1 MEPAPA
7 LLRLDLHHRHQRVEV
22 LIQQR
27 RHVGVTALCWW
38 IAGGSAADPLG
49 QRGQAQLLA
58 SAIQRGTVRQ
68 DAVALAEEMES
79 RGAYFV
85 AGAREDGVVLC
96 LGCMAADAAPLL
108 ERLREM
114 VQTPRLAPRE
124 VQREQQLTLQAL
136 AQQREDPLQ
145 LALADLRR
153 LLYGH
158 GGYGHAPLGLT
169 AEVATLTPGQLHQ
182 AHQGWGNSAMV
193 IAAAGHLDRS
203 ATALLTAL
211 AEALPPSHGSPPLA
225 PPTALP
231 GAAMTMAFHPQDTEQ
246 VALLL
251 GAATCGLNHQDHAV
265 LRLLHHHLGMGMSAR
280 LPQVIRE
287 THGLAYEVGVL
298 FPVRRQSAPFVVH
311 LSTSAAR
318 AVKALELLLAEW
330 QRLLEQPLQPE
341 DLRLAHA
348 KLQGQELAALQTS
361 GQVAERLALL
371 RGYGMAVDAAEQRL
385 TRLTERDGADCQ
397 QVARRWLSQ
406 PRLAVVGPQAL
417 AAPLERLWSQG
428 KP

>member
-1 MEPAPA
+1 M
-7 LLRLDLHHRHQRVEV
+7 RLDLHHHHQRVELLV
-22 LIQQR
+22 QQR
-27 RHVGVTALCWW
+27 PHVGVMTLCWW

-49 QRGQAQLLA
+49 QRGQAHLLA
-58 SAIQRGTVRQ
+58 GAVQRGTIHQ
-68 DAVALAEEMES
+68 DAVALAEALES
-79 RGAYFV
+79 RGAYFA
-85 AGAREDGVVLC
+85 AGAREDAVVLC

-124 VQREQQLTLQAL
+124 VRREQQLTLQAL

-158 GGYGHAPLGLT
+158 GGYGHAPPGLT
-169 AEVATLTPGQLHQ
+169 AEVAALTTSQLRQ
-182 AHQGWGNSAMV
+182 AHQGWGSSAMV
-193 IAAAGHLDRS
+193 VAAAGRLDQN
-203 ATALLTAL
+203 ATAHLTAL
-211 AEALPPSHGSPPLA
+211 AEALAPSHGSGPVAL
-225 PPTALP
+225 PTALP
-231 GAAMTMAFHPQDTEQ
+231 GSATMAFHPQDTEQ
-246 VALLL
+246 VVVLL
-251 GAATCGLNHQDHAV
+251 GASTCGLNHQDHAV
-265 LRLLHHHLGMGMSAR
+265 LRLLHYHLGIGMSAR

-298 FPVRRQSAPFVVH
+298 FPVRRQSAPFIVH
-311 LSTSAAR
+311 LSTSKAR

-330 QRLLEQPLQPE
+330 QRLLEHPLQPE
-341 DLRLAHA
+341 ELRLAHA

-371 RGYGMAVDAAEQRL
+371 RGHGMAVDTAEQQLARL
-385 TRLTERDGADCQ
+385 AERDGTDCQ
-397 QVARRWLSQ
+397 RVARRWLSQ

-417 AAPLERLWSQG
+417 AAPLERVWSQG
-428 KP
+428 RP

>member
-1 MEPAPA
+1 M
-7 LLRLDLHHRHQRVEV
+7 RLDLHHRHQRVELLV
-22 LIQQR
+22 QQR
-27 RHVGVTALCWW
+27 RHVGVMALCWW

-49 QRGQAQLLA
+49 QRGQAHLLTGA
-58 SAIQRGTVRQ
+58 LPRGTVHQ
-68 DAVALAEEMES
+68 DAVALAEALAS
-79 RGAYFV
+79 RGAYFA
-85 AGAREDGVVLC
+85 AGAREDAVVLC

-158 GGYGHAPLGLT
+158 GGYGHPPLGLT
-169 AEVATLTPGQLHQ
+169 AEVAALTPSQLHQ
-182 AHQGWGNSAMV
+182 AHQGWGNSTMV
-193 IAAAGHLDRS
+193 IAAAGHLDQS
-203 ATALLTAL
+203 ATDHLTAL
-211 AEALPPSHGSPPLA
+211 AEALPPSHGSPRVA

-231 GAAMTMAFHPQDTEQ
+231 GAATMAFHPQDTEQ
-246 VALLL
+246 VMLLL
-251 GAATCGLNHQDHAV
+251 GAATCGLNHQDQAI
-265 LRLLHHHLGMGMSAR
+265 LRLLYYHLSMGMSAR

-298 FPVRRQSAPFVVH
+298 FPVRQQSAPFVVH
-311 LSTSAAR
+311 LSTSTAR

-341 DLRLAHA
+341 ELRLAHT
-348 KLQGQELAALQTS
+348 KLQGQELVALQTS

-371 RGYGMAVDAAEQRL
+371 RGYGMAVDTADQQLARL
-385 TRLTERDGADCQ
+385 AERDGADCQ
-397 QVARRWLSQ
+397 RVACRWLSQ

-417 AAPLERLWSQG
+417 AAPLERVWSQATE
-428 KP
+428 P

>member
-1 MEPAPA
+1 M
-7 LLRLDLHHRHQRVEV
+7 RLDLHHHHQRVELLV
-22 LIQQR
+22 QQR
-27 RHVGVTALCWW
+27 PHGGVMTLCWW
-38 IAGGSAADPLG
+38 IAGGSAADPSG
-49 QRGQAQLLA
+49 KRGQAHLLA
-58 SAIQRGTVRQ
+58 GAVQRGTIRQ
-68 DAVALAEEMES
+68 DAVALAEALES
-79 RGAYFV
+79 RGAYFA
-85 AGAREDGVVLC
+85 AGAREDAVVLC

-124 VQREQQLTLQAL
+124 VRREQQLTLQAL

-169 AEVATLTPGQLHQ
+169 AEVAALTPSQLHQ
-182 AHQGWGNSAMV
+182 AHQGWGSSAMV
-193 IAAAGHLDRS
+193 VAAAGRLDQNT
-203 ATALLTAL
+203 TAHLTAL
-211 AEALPPSHGSPPLA
+211 AEALAPSQAPTPVA

-231 GAAMTMAFHPQDTEQ
+231 VSATMAFCPQDTEQ
-246 VALLL
+246 VVVLL
-251 GAATCGLNHQDHAV
+251 GASTCGLNHQDHAV
-265 LRLLHHHLGMGMSAR
+265 LRLLYYHLGIGMSAR

-298 FPVRRQSAPFVVH
+298 FPVRRQSAPFIVH
-311 LSTSAAR
+311 LSTSKAR

-330 QRLLEQPLQPE
+330 QRLLEQPLRPE
-341 DLRLAHA
+341 DLRLAHT

-371 RGYGMAVDAAEQRL
+371 RGHGMAVDTAEQQL
-385 TRLTERDGADCQ
+385 TRLAARDGTDCQ
-397 QVARRWLSQ
+397 RVARRWLSQ

-417 AAPLERLWSQG
+417 AAPLERVWSQG
-428 KP
+428 QP

>member
-79 RGAYFV
+79 RGAYFA

-96 LGCMAADAAPLL
+96 LGCMTADAAPLL

-124 VQREQQLTLQAL
+124 VQRERQLTLQAL

-153 LLYGH
+153 LLYGR
-158 GGYGHAPLGLT
+158 GGYGHSPLGLM
-169 AEVATLTPGQLHQ
+169 AEVAALTPDQLHQ

-203 ATALLTAL
+203 ATAHLTAL
-211 AEALPPSHGSPPLA
+211 AEALPPSHGSPTVA

-231 GAAMTMAFHPQDTEQ
+231 GAATMAFHPQDTEQ
-246 VALLL
+246 VVLLL
-251 GAATCGLNHQDHAV
+251 GAATCGLNHQDQAM
-265 LRLLHHHLGMGMSAR
+265 LRLLQCHLGTGMSAR

-298 FPVRRQSAPFVVH
+298 FPVRRQSAPFIVH
-311 LSTSAAR
+311 LSTSKAR
-318 AVKALELLLAEW
+318 AAMALDLLLAEW
-330 QRLLEQPLQPE
+330 RRLLEQPLQPGE
-341 DLRLAHA
+341 LGLARS

-371 RGYGMAVDAAEQRL
+371 RGYGMAVDAAERQL
-385 TRLTERDGADCQ
+385 TRLAQRDGVDCQ
-397 QVARRWLSQ
+397 RVARRWLSQ

-417 AAPLERLWSQG
+417 AAPLERIWSQR

>member
-1 MEPAPA
+1 MFPM
-7 LLRLDLHHRHQRVEV
+7 RLDLHHHHQRVE
-22 LIQQR
+22 LLAQHR
-27 RHVGVTALCWW
+27 HHVGVMALCWW

-49 QRGQAQLLA
+49 QRGQAHLLA
-58 SAIQRGTVRQ
+58 SAVQRGTVHQ
-68 DAVALAEEMES
+68 DAVALAEALES
-79 RGAYFV
+79 RGACFA
-85 AGAREDGVVLC
+85 AGAREDAVVLC

-124 VQREQQLTLQAL
+124 VRREQQLTLQAL

-158 GGYGHAPLGLT
+158 GGYGHPPLGLT
-169 AEVATLTPGQLHQ
+169 AEVAALTPGQLHQ
-182 AHQGWGNSAMV
+182 AHQGWGSSAMV
-193 IAAAGHLDRS
+193 IAAAGHLDQNT
-203 ATALLTAL
+203 TAHLTAL
-211 AEALPPSHGSPPLA
+211 AEALAPSHGSGPVAL
-225 PPTALP
+225 PTALP
-231 GAAMTMAFHPQDTEQ
+231 GSATMAFHPQDTEQ
-246 VALLL
+246 VVVLL
-251 GAATCGLNHQDHAV
+251 GASTCGLNHQDHAV
-265 LRLLHHHLGMGMSAR
+265 LRLLYYHLSVGMSAR

-287 THGLAYEVGVL
+287 TYGLAYEVGVL
-298 FPVRRQSAPFVVH
+298 FPVRRQSAPFIVH
-311 LSTSAAR
+311 LSTSKAR

-341 DLRLAHA
+341 DLRLAHT

-371 RGYGMAVDAAEQRL
+371 RGHGMAVDTAEQQL
-385 TRLTERDGADCQ
+385 TRLAERDGTDCRR
-397 QVARRWLSQ
+397 VARRWLSQ

-417 AAPLERLWSQG
+417 AAPLERVWSQG
-428 KP
+428 QP